1 MSSENTETQTVQLAE
16 RMRAEWDRRVSH
28 DYRYWM
34 SDGVDSDELM
44 WQVGERDMQLLTS
57 DLLPAD
63 TQTQTA
69 LELGCGVGRLLRPA
83 AVRFARVIGVD
94 VSEVAVAEA
103 KRLLA
108 DHNNVEV
115 MLGNGID
122 LRELADASIDFAYS
136 FAVLGSLPVR
146 VFAGYLKELSRV
158 VKPGGQVR
166 LQLYLGQEQP
176 TFEEDTIALRSYSRE
191 GFKRAVEGAGFS
203 VRMMGELKLPFEISD
218 HAAGV
223 VAELVFM
230 QKDASGF
237 LSPEQLAQR
246 LSPNGER
253 KAGREWSGS
262 NTEYLMAVARAQ
274 QHLDAG
280 EAAAARIALEFAVTH
295 YAEVD
300 ADVRELLEKLR
311 RMDQLPSA
319 PTSAAPQKVAPTT
332 DVLAKNLA
340 SLDLRFPDAAAWLRS
355 EQPTD
360 AISVLTAPGGLP
372 VLSFRG
378 QSLAHKEKPVRGGE
392 SWAEQVLNTPRYRDA
407 QELIVIG
414 IGSGY
419 HLDALLGRTDKRI
432 HLVEPLP
439 EIARAVL
446 ETHDVRPILDR
457 LASFSLGNST
467 VAEVI
472 AGLEDRGKAQVV
484 VYPQSQAYAG
494 EALDTIKRALIRE
507 RAFEELQPSIG
518 VVGPMYGGSLPI
530 ARYVA
535 NAFNMLGQRTIGFD
549 LSPFFQSFTNLGGF
563 VKTQS
568 RRDVVEGQYVEM
580 LSQMILE
587 AVTERPVDILVCL
600 AQAPLSPRVL
610 TELRNRGIVT
620 VMWFVEDCNRFQTW
634 RSLAP
639 YFDYMFLIQDGEFI
653 KMVEQAGAGRAL
665 YLPVGCD
672 PQVHAPVPVTEEERR
687 VFGSQVSFVGAGY
700 NNRCHVFANLARRD
714 FKIWGSDWPAC
725 SPFTKLVQRQGR
737 RVDPADYVKVFNSTA
752 VNLNLHSS
760 SERDGVDPTGDFVN
774 PRTFELAATGAFQ
787 LVDQRRH
794 LPPLFDIGPE
804 MAVFHDAKEMEEKI
818 DYYLAHP
825 AERAQIATASRARA
839 LRDHTYVQRVKTML
853 EHVYADR
860 FDQLKHRAA
869 TSPWGRALEAAKE
882 FPELEGRFK
891 VAFRRGDAAELTS
904 LVNDIQTGKGSLT
917 ETEQKLLFLHH
928 IKSQINYV
936 RAARKE

>member
-1 MSSENTETQTVQLAE
+1 MSSEIAENQLAE
-16 RMRAEWDRRVSH
+16 RMRKEWDRRIRH

-34 SDGVDSDELM
+34 SDGVESDETM
-44 WQVGERDMQLLTS
+44 WSSGERDLQLLTA
-57 DLLPAD
+57 DLPLAV
-63 TQTQTA
+63 TRTQTA
-69 LELGCGVGRLLRPA
+69 LELGCGVGRLLRA
-83 AVRFARVIGVD
+83 ASSRFGRVIGVD
-94 VSEVAVAEA
+94 VSEAAVEEA
-103 KRLLA
+103 TRLLA
-108 DHNNVEV
+108 DRTNVEV
-115 MLGNGID
+115 RLGNGID
-122 LRELADASIDFAYS
+122 LRDVPDSSIDFAYS

-146 VFAGYLKELSRV
+146 VFAGYLHELSRV

-166 LQLYLGQEQP
+166 LQLYLGSEQP
-176 TFEEDTIALRSYSRE
+176 TFEEDTIALRSYTRD
-191 GFKRAVEGAGFS
+191 GFRRAVEGSGFS
-203 VRMMGELKLPFEISD
+203 VRAIDELKLPFEISD
-218 HAAGV
+218 YEAGV
-223 VAELVFM
+223 IAELVFM
-230 QKDASGF
+230 QKDAAGF
-237 LSPEQLAQR
+237 LSPEQLAER
-246 LSPNGER
+246 LVPSGER
-253 KAGREWSGS
+253 RAGEQWSGS

-274 QHLDAG
+274 QHLGAG
-280 EAAAARIALEFAVTH
+280 EAAAARRALEFAVTY

-300 ADVRELLEKLR
+300 ADVRELLEQLR
-311 RMDQLPSA
+311 QLEQGTAAQAA
-319 PTSAAPQKVAPTT
+319 PTSTQFEQ
-332 DVLAKNLA
+332 NLTA
-340 SLDLRFPDAAAWLRS
+340 LTARFPELVMQLRNAAES
-355 EQPTD
+355 D
-360 AISVLTAPGGLP
+360 AISSSVAPGSFP
-372 VLSFRG
+372 VLAYRG
-378 QSLAHKEKPVRGGE
+378 MPLAHKEKPVRGGE

-407 QELIVIG
+407 EELIVIG
-414 IGSGY
+414 VGSGY
-419 HLDALLGRTDKRI
+419 HLEALLARSSKRI
-432 HLVEPLP
+432 HVVEPLP
-439 EIARAVL
+439 EIARALFALRDMRSV
-446 ETHDVRPILDR
+446 IDR
-457 LASFSLGNST
+457 IASLSIGNAS
-467 VAEVI
+467 VAEVV
-472 AGLEDRGKAQVV
+472 AALPDRAKAQVV

-535 NAFNMLGQRTIGFD
+535 NAFNLLGQRTIGFD
-549 LSPFFQSFTNLGGF
+549 LSPFFGSFTNLSGF
-563 VKTQS
+563 VRTQA

-620 VMWFVEDCNRFQTW
+620 VMWFVEDCNRFTTW

-672 PQVHAPVPVTEEERR
+672 PLIHAPAPVTEEDRR
-687 VFGSQVSFVGAGY
+687 TFGSQVSFVGAGY

-714 FKIWGSDWPAC
+714 FKIWGTEWPKCA
-725 SPFTKLVQRQGR
+725 PFTKLVQQQGR
-737 RVDPADYVKVFNSTA
+737 RVEPSDYVKVFNSTA

-787 LVDQRRH
+787 LVDFRRH

-804 MAVFHDAKEMEEKI
+804 MAVFHDAREMEEKI

-825 AERAQIATASRARA
+825 AERAQIAAASRARA
-839 LRDHTYVQRVKTML
+839 LRDHSYLNRVKSML

-860 FDQLKHRAA
+860 FEQLKHRAA
-869 TSPWGRALEAAKE
+869 TSPWGRTLEAAKE
-882 FPELEGRFK
+882 FPELESRFQH
-891 VAFRRGDAAELTS
+891 AFRRGDAAELNS

-936 RAARKE
+936 RSARKETT